1 MEIIPSD
8 DALATIL
15 TWLGLKNKTVQCR
28 SSAVHV
34 HIYEI
39 LIEGNVTTEIT
50 TSSE

>member
-28 SSAVHV
+28 SSAIHV
-34 HIYEI
+34 QIYEI
-39 LIEGNVTTEIT
+39 LVEGNVTEIT
-50 TSSE
+50 TSSEK